1 MFATLLEAS
10 MILLFGISWPFNV
23 IKSFRSRSVKGK
35 SLLFLLFIFTGYVC
49 GIISK
54 ILLAVEGEF
63 FNTWLQY
70 LLFCFYVFN
79 LLMVGL
85 DLLLYVRNARL
96 DSQSSH

>member
-54 ILLAVEGEF
+54 ILLAAEGEF